1 MFHLNPQKVVRI
13 ITMVTSKQVC
23 PCCAEGEH
31 SVTGE
36 AGEVGDAGEGVE
48 VVQVGFTPE
57 IT

>member
-1 MFHLNPQKVVRI
+1 MFYLNPQKVVRI

-23 PCCAEGEH
+23 CCAEGEH